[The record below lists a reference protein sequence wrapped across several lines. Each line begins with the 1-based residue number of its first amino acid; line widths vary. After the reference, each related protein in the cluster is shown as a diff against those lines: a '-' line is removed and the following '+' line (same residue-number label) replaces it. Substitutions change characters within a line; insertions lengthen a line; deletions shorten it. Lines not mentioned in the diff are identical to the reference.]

1 MTVADHILTMDLAG
15 VEINLGIICASLPT
29 LKPLVS
35 RFIGRQPNPKL
46 AHSSGDTF
54 VSPRRTVTLKNP
66 MQAEELALRETD
78 VARSNCSLESV
89 IKYPSTLPTRRASR
103 TNVSE

>member
-1 MTVADHILTMDLAG
+1 MTVADHIPTMDLAG

-35 RFIGRQPNPKL
+35 RFIGHQPSPTP
-46 AHSSGDTF
+46 AHRSGNTF
-54 VSPRRTVTLKNP
+54 VSPRRPAPLKNP

-78 VARSNCSLESV
+78 DARSTCSLESV
-89 IKYPSTLPTRRASR
+89 IKYPSTLPTRRASQ